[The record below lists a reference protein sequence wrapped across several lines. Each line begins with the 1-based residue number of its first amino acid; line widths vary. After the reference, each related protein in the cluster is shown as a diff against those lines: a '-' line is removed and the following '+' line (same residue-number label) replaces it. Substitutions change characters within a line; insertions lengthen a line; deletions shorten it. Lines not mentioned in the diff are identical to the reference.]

1 MSIKISTRSKKIP
14 KELVAQRN
22 RIVQTENRGEFWK
35 PCPGTGDDYNCCGYQ
50 IITPLTGCG
59 MYCSYCV
66 LQEYHTQN
74 HQVQYTNWDE
84 LEREVSEKMTEW
96 EGVVRFGTGEFA
108 DSLYLEKKLGL
119 SQKLA
124 KFLKRYK
131 NVLVEFKTKSTN
143 IEPLKNIED
152 PSKVVIGFS
161 MNTDEMI
168 SALEEGTAALD
179 DRLKAASECER
190 MGFWVAFH
198 FDPMVWYPN
207 WEKDYREVVDRIFS
221 TIKNPQ
227 KIAWWSLG
235 AFRTMPSLKKTLK
248 KSGRIMPLFSGELV
262 LGTDKKY
269 RYIRSVRTQFF
280 RVMQNQVEKYYPETT
295 LYLCMESPEV
305 WRDCGMQ
312 KRIPNGLTAYLDQ
325 RAEKMLELK
334 K

>member
-1 MSIKISTRSKKIP
+1 MKKNNIP

-22 RIVQTENRGEFWK
+22 RIEKTENRGDFWK
-35 PCPGTGDDYNCCGYQ
+35 PCPGTGDDYNCCDYQ

-66 LQEYHTQN
+66 LQEYHSQN
-74 HQVQYTNWDE
+74 HQVQYTNWE
-84 LEREVSEKMTEW
+84 QLEHEVAEKMKSW
-96 EGVVRFGTGEFA
+96 DGVVRFGTGEFA

-124 KFLKRYK
+124 KFLEKYD

-143 IEPLKNIED
+143 IEPLKNITD

-161 MNTDEMI
+161 MNTPEMI
-168 SALEEGTAALD
+168 SELESGTASLD
-179 DRLKAASECER
+179 ERLKAAAECEE

-198 FDPMVWYPN
+198 FDPMVWYPT
-207 WEKDYREVVDRIFS
+207 WEADYREVVDRIFT
-221 TIKNPQ
+221 TIKNPE

-235 AFRTMPSLKKTLK
+235 GFRTMPSLKKTLK
-248 KSGRIMPLFSGELV
+248 KLGREMPLFAGELV
-262 LGTDKKY
+262 LGTDRKY
-269 RYIRSVRTQFF
+269 RYIRSVRSAFF
-280 RVMQNQVEKYYPETT
+280 RVMQEQVEKYHPETT

-312 KRIPNGLTAYLDQ
+312 KRIPDGLKSYLDR
-325 RAEKMLELK
+325 RAEKMLGL
-334 K
+334 